1 MFGVADFY
9 VAGQHSF
16 ADHVDRDY
24 GVQSRHVNWLS
35 RQFWRIWFEFD
46 RVFLDSARRDY
57 LEYRFGTIKS
67 LNGRNGFIVPFIIR
81 IPYYVWL
88 GCKKDRD
95 PNVHKR
101 LDAIATESPY
111 LRPALGT
118 DTMDVQIHSKAYDQ
132 AIINLE
138 ANLPLPSFL
147 YQRRLW
153 RIPYDPK
160 LRKHAQ
166 FTNYIY
172 AFTWVI
178 ASWMSLTKQEDP
190 REDQKILNITKEDVM
205 LVISSAGDNALS
217 YAIAS
222 RPSRIHCVDVN
233 PCQNHLLELKLAALV
248 SLPHHDIWQLF
259 GLGRHPNFKN
269 LLHHTLSPHLS
280 SHALQFWVHNAS
292 HFDPKGKGLYETG
305 YSGWAVK
312 FARWLFGI
320 MNVKEDVK
328 KMCEATTLEGQIEIY
343 ESKVLVS
350 NMRR

>member
-1 MFGVADFY
+1 MGSSELPTFMLLGAMPLQIMWIEITEFNLDMSTGFPDNS
-9 VAGQHSF
+9 GE
-16 ADHVDRDY
+16 Y
-24 GVQSRHVNWLS
+24 GKSPRNS
-35 RQFWRIWFEFD
+35 SNNRFEFD
-46 RVFLDSARRDY
+46 RVFLDPSRRDY

-111 LRPALGT
+111 LKPSFGGK
-118 DTMDVQIHSKAYDQ
+118 MEVQIHSKAYDQ

-147 YQRRLW
+147 YQKRLW

-160 LRKHAQ
+160 LKKHSQ

-172 AFTWVI
+172 AFTW
-178 ASWMSLTKQEDP
+178 EDP
-190 REDQKILNITKEDVM
+190 REDQKILNITKNDVM

-217 YAIAS
+217 YALS
-222 RPSRIHCVDVN
+222 SHPSRIHCVDLN

-248 SLPHHDIWQLF
+248 SLDHEDIWCLF
-259 GLGRHPNFKN
+259 GLGKHPNFSA
-269 LLHHTLSPHLS
+269 LLHEKLSPHLT
-280 SHALQFWVHNAS
+280 SHALQFWVQNAE
-292 HFDPKGKGLYETG
+292 HFKPKGKGLYDSG
-305 YSGWAVK
+305 YSGWALKLTRWVFKTMGVSEEVK
-312 FARWLFGI
+312 Q
-320 MNVKEDVK
+320 
-328 KMCEATTLEGQIEIY
+328 MCAATTIAEQVRIWEERVNSQLKFY
-343 ESKVLVS
+343 
-350 NMRR
+350 